1 MFNRLL
7 GQLKKIA
14 DNFSEGRKLAIVLA
28 ELTDRDEVLWQNEPR
43 RSSNLGYSTY
53 MVKNNGILNTDIQF
67 FVEWRLGRKASLLV
81 GGDLPFRSLVTRRE
95 EVKDLTLAIQR
106 QLSRMNPDRELE
118 AIAGRYQYLL
128 RT

>member
-1 MFNRLL
+1 MWRRFTILFKSL
-7 GQLKKIA
+7 T
-14 DNFSEGRKLAIVLA
+14 DNLSEARKLILTLI

-53 MVKNNGILNTDIQF
+53 MVKNNWILNTDTQF

-81 GGDLPFRSLVTRRE
+81 GSDLPFRSLVTRRE
-95 EVKDLTLAIQR
+95 EVKDLALAIQR
-106 QLSRMNPDRELE
+106 QLSRMNPDRDLE
-118 AIAGRYQYLL
+118 ALAGRYQYLL